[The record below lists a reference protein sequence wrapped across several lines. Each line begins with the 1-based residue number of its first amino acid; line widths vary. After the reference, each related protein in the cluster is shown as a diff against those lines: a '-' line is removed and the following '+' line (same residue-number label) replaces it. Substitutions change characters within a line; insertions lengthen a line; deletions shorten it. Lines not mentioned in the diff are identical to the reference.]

1 MKHRF
6 LNSFLDFSIFPNS
19 WKRWKGEISEY

>member
-1 MKHRF
+1 MKHSF

-19 WKRWKGEISEY
+19 LKRRKSEISEY